1 MSTFTPALRRP
12 EQLLGTGSSAHG
24 DEFVQIKALLNEIK
38 IDRRSAASAPQS
50 AALAELARIAKACS
64 QRGWDG
70 YDAQPIS
77 RQTQLNARVFLEDL
91 PMWLQAPDIVPEP
104 DGEIA
109 VEWDLGPGRI
119 FSVSIGDTGKLHFAG
134 LFQDGVE
141 RHGVEPF
148 DGVVSTEILGYA
160 TRLLDAANATG
171 RCRTA

>member
-1 MSTFTPALRRP
+1 MSTLALALSRPA
-12 EQLLGTGSSAHG
+12 QLLGTGSPAHG
-24 DEFVQIKALLNEIK
+24 VEFAQLKALLSAVQS
-38 IDRRSAASAPQS
+38 DRRAAASAPQS
-50 AALAELARIAKACS
+50 VALAELARVAKACS

-109 VEWDLGPGRI
+109 IEWDLGPGRI
-119 FSVSIGDTGKLHFAG
+119 FSVSIGDTGKLHYAG
-134 LFQDGVE
+134 LFQGGVE

-148 DGVVSTEILGYA
+148 EGVVSTEILGYA
-160 TRLLDAANATG
+160 KRLLDAASAAS
-171 RCRTA
+171 RSRAA